1 MNSMTMIDNLMYNPS
16 KYNLKDYNF
25 VLSMQ
30 PKGLTNL
37 LDSTYFE
44 VNAIQYK
51 VTKQSVVD
59 NRSRFLIKR

>member
-1 MNSMTMIDNLMYNPS
+1 MYNPS

-30 PKGLTNL
+30 PKGFTFL
-37 LDSTYFE
+37 LNSTYFE
-44 VNAIQYK
+44 VNAMQYT

-59 NRSRFLIKR
+59 DRSKFLIKK